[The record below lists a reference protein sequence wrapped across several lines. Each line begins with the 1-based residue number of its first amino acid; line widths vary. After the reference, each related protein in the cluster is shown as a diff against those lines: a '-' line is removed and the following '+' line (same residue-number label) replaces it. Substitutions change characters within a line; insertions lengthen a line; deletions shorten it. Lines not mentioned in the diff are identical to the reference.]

1 MCGSNLKTF
10 IPFGRLPSHFYDFF
24 PQSDLMSNCQASLCV
39 FCPFLF
45 GKQQGED
52 GRDKVSN
59 ENHVS
64 DLTKS
69 EDVLLGS
76 RVNFLKKSE
85 TKEMKSLTQAPL
97 PYTKSM
103 ASKVGPA

>member
-76 RVNFLKKSE
+76 RVNFFKKIRNQRNEVPDTS
-85 TKEMKSLTQAPL
+85 TIAVHKEHG
-97 PYTKSM
+97 
-103 ASKVGPA
+103 V